1 LLSAAAPVQATA
13 PKQLKQLNLLII
25 TADDMNADSPG
36 WMGNKLR
43 PTPNLDAFAAKSH
56 RFVNHHVTA
65 PICQPS
71 RQALL
76 TGRVPHRSGGLGF
89 NPINPDVPTL
99 VTLLAARGYFTA
111 AINKVPHMA
120 PRKAFAWDLTLSN
133 SGRSP
138 AKIREQFAQCLRA
151 AAGAK
156 KPFFINVN
164 ITDPHR
170 PFPGAATEKKLVA
183 KEPVAPVKPYR
194 PEDVVVPSFLEDIPG
209 VRREV
214 AQYLTAVRRFDE
226 SFGEVLAELAAAGH
240 LEDTVIVF
248 LSDHGMSFPFSK
260 ATVYRNGT
268 WSPVLLS
275 WPGMPRPAVHE
286 EMVSSVDLMPTV
298 LELLGV
304 AAPTGMDGRS
314 WLPLLRGERQEGRD
328 HVVTHVNTVAS
339 GKSFAQR
346 CVRTKTHSLLFH
358 AWADGTTRFR
368 VEAMSGLS
376 YNALAE
382 AARTDARIKARV
394 EQYVVGTP
402 LSFFDLAKDPD
413 ERTNLLDDPNY
424 RKELDRLSDLLLR
437 HLERTEDPQLA
448 NFRAALAKRK
458 R

>member
-1 LLSAAAPVQATA
+1 MIRRRLLSSWWLAVGVLLGAAAPLQAQA
-13 PKQLKQLNLLII
+13 PKVLNLLLI

-71 RQALL
+71 RQAFM

-89 NPINPDVPTL
+89 IPINPDVPTL
-99 VTLLAARGYFTA
+99 VTVLTARGYYTA
-111 AINKVPHMA
+111 AINKFQHMA
-120 PRKAFAWDLTLSN
+120 PRKAFPWDQTLGN

-138 AKIREQFAQCLRA
+138 KALREHFAQCLRA
-151 AAGAK
+151 AAAAK
-156 KPFFINVN
+156 KPFFVNVN

-170 PFPGAATEKKLVA
+170 PFPGSATEKKLIA
-183 KEPVAPVKPYR
+183 KESVGPVKPYR
-194 PEDVVVPSFLEDIPG
+194 PEDVVVPSFLEDLPE

-214 AQYLTAVRRFDE
+214 AQYFTSVRRFDE

-240 LEDTVIVF
+240 LEDTIVVF
-248 LSDHGMSFPFSK
+248 LSDHGMSFPFAK

-286 EMVSSVDLMPTV
+286 EMVSSVDLMPT
-298 LELLGV
+298 LLDLLGV
-304 AAPTGMDGRS
+304 APPGGMDGRS
-314 WLPLLRGERQEGRD
+314 WLPLLRGEHQEGRAY
-328 HVVTHVNTVAS
+328 VVTHVNTVAS

-346 CVRTKTHSLLFH
+346 CLRTTTRSLLFH

-376 YNALAE
+376 YSALAE
-382 AARTDARIKARV
+382 AAKTDPRIKARV
-394 EQYVVGTP
+394 EQFVVGTP
-402 LSFFDLAKDPD
+402 LSFFDLQKDRD
-413 ERTNLLDDPNY
+413 ERTNLLDDPSY
-424 RKELDRLSDLLLR
+424 RRDIDRLS
-437 HLERTEDPQLA
+437 QV
-448 NFRAALAKRK
+448 
-458 R
+458 